1 MWIVRL
7 ALARP
12 YTFIVMAL
20 VIILLTP
27 VALLRT
33 PTDIFPEINI
43 PVISLVWKY
52 QGLEPQD
59 MEQRIT
65 SNSERAVTTLVND
78 VEHIESQSINS
89 TSIVKIFF
97 QPRANIQT
105 ALAQTTAIVQTI
117 LFSLPPGTTPPLVA
131 IYSAST
137 VPVIQIGLT
146 SDRLSEQAL
155 FDFGNNFIRTQLAT
169 VQGAALPFPYGGK
182 QRLIA
187 VDIDSQALQS
197 KGLAPVDIVNA
208 VNAQNLILPTGTA
221 KLGTLEYQVE
231 MNGSPQ
237 TVGELN
243 DLPVKT
249 VNGATIYMRDVAHIR
264 DGFSPQT
271 NVVRANGQ
279 RGVLMAVY
287 KTGSASTL
295 DIVKRVKQ
303 TLQNYSSSLP
313 AGLKI
318 TMFFDQSLYV
328 RASIQGVLRE
338 ALIAACLTAI
348 MILLFLGNWKSTLI
362 IATSIP
368 LSILVSVL
376 LLSALGETINIMTLG
391 GLALAVG
398 ILVDDA
404 TVEIENINR
413 NLAMGKETV
422 QAILDGAAQIAV
434 PAFVSTICICI
445 VFLPMFFL
453 SGVARYLFVPLAEA
467 VSFAMLASYM
477 WSRTIVP
484 TMAMYLLS
492 AQDEYIAE
500 EHLGE
505 KQSFLRRY
513 QQRFEH
519 GFERFRSGYRTALGT
534 ALGSPILFAACFLG
548 FCLLSGG
555 LVFVLGRDFFPKVDA
570 GQIRLHFR
578 ARTGLRIEET
588 ARLADQIDGVI
599 RQTIPAREL
608 ETVLDN
614 LGVPYSGIN
623 LSYSNSGTYG
633 TADGEILVQLK
644 EERGR
649 PTSEYINE
657 FRRKLPQDF
666 PGVQFFFQP
675 ADIVTQI
682 LNFGTPAPIDV
693 AIMGNNELGNF
704 EVAQKLA
711 GEIRHIPGAV
721 DVHVQQ
727 ALDEPTLRL
736 DIDRTRVQSVG
747 LQAKDVAQ
755 NLLVSLSSS
764 FQTAPSFWLDPKN
777 GVSYNVAVQTP
788 QYRVDTYQELQNT
801 PVNGSVAGAPTQI
814 LGNLANTST
823 TSRPAVV
830 SHYNVAPMINVYAAV
845 NGRDLGGVS
854 DEVEKRVQEIE
865 KELPRGS
872 HIVVRGQVQTM
883 KSSFQGLA
891 LGLIGAIVLVYLL
904 IVVNFQSWLDP
915 FIIIT
920 ALPGAL
926 AGICWMLLLTRTTLS
941 VPSLTGAIM
950 SVGVATSNSILMVS
964 FAREQMNEG
973 KAARDAALEAGFVRI
988 RPVIM
993 TALAMIIGM
1002 VPMAIGLGEG
1012 GEQNAPLGRAVI
1024 GGLLFATF
1032 ATLFFVPCVFSII
1045 HGRRERKKAAVSGT
1059 LGTSPATA

>member
-7 ALARP
+7 ALSRP
-12 YTFIVMAL
+12 YTFIVMAM

-27 VALLRT
+27 VVLMRT
-33 PTDIFPEINI
+33 PTDIFPNIDI
-43 PVISLVWKY
+43 PVISLVWNY
-52 QGLEPQD
+52 TGLQPQE

-78 VEHIESQSINS
+78 VEHLESQSLNGIAV
-89 TSIVKIFF
+89 VKIYF
-97 QPRANIQT
+97 QPKANIQT

-117 LFSLPPGTTPPLVA
+117 LRAPPPGTTPPLVA

-137 VPVIQIGLT
+137 VPVIQIGMT
-146 SDRLSEQAL
+146 SDSLSEQAL

-182 QRLIA
+182 QRLIS
-187 VDIDSQALQS
+187 VDLDTTTLQS
-197 KGLAPVDIVNA
+197 KGLSATDIVNA
-208 VNAQNLILPTGTA
+208 VNAQNLILPTGTV
-221 KLGTLEYQVE
+221 KLGTLEYTVE

-237 TVGELN
+237 TVAGLN
-243 DLPVKT
+243 DLPIKT
-249 VNGATIYMRDVAHIR
+249 VNGSTIYMRDVAHIR

-271 NVVRANGQ
+271 NIVRANGQ

-287 KTGSASTL
+287 KTGSAATL
-295 DIVKRVKQ
+295 DIVSRVKKSIDD
-303 TLQNYSSSLP
+303 Y
-313 AGLKI
+313 AGSIPEGVPIAML
-318 TMFFDQSLYV
+318 FDQSLFV
-328 RASIQGVLRE
+328 RASIYGVLRE
-338 ALIAACLTAI
+338 ALIAACLTAF
-348 MILLFLGNWKSTLI
+348 MILLFLGNWKSTII
-362 IATSIP
+362 IAASIP

-376 LLSALGETINIMTLG
+376 CLSALGETINIMTLG

-422 QAILDGAAQIAV
+422 QAILDGAQQIAV
-434 PAFVSTICICI
+434 PAFVSTLCICI
-445 VFLPMFFL
+445 VFIPMFFL
-453 SGVARYLFVPLAEA
+453 SGVARFLFVPLAEA

-492 AQDEYIAE
+492 AEDEYHAE
-500 EHLGE
+500 EHKGE
-505 KQSFLRRY
+505 KQGFFRRY

-519 GFERFRSGYRTALGT
+519 QFERFREGYRRALSA
-534 ALGSPILFAACFLG
+534 ALASSTIFAACFLG
-548 FCLLSGG
+548 FCVLSAG
-555 LVFVLGRDFFPKVDA
+555 LIFVLGRDFFPKVDA
-570 GQIRLHFR
+570 GQVRIHFR

-588 ARLADQIDGVI
+588 ARLADQIDEVI
-599 RQTIPAREL
+599 RETIPKDEL
-608 ETVLDN
+608 ETILDN

-623 LSYSNSGTYG
+623 LSYSNSGTFG
-633 TADGEILVQLK
+633 TANGEILVQLK
-644 EERGR
+644 EMRGK
-649 PTSEYINE
+649 PTGTYVSALREK
-657 FRRKLPQDF
+657 FPRMF

-682 LNFGTPAPIDV
+682 LNFGTPAPIDI
-693 AIMGNNELGNF
+693 AITGNNQQGNF
-704 EVAQKLA
+704 LIAEKRAN
-711 GEIRHIPGAV
+711 EMRHIPGAARV
-721 DVHVQQ
+721 PVQQ
-727 ALDEPTLRL
+727 AFDGPTLHM
-736 DIDRTRVQSVG
+736 DIDRSRAQTVG
-747 LQAKDVAQ
+747 LQARDIAQ

-764 FQTAPSFWLDPKN
+764 FQTAPAFWLDPKN

-788 QYRVDTYQELQNT
+788 QYRVDSFQALQNI
-801 PVNGSVAGAPTQI
+801 PVTATQSGARPQI
-814 LGNLANTST
+814 LGNLVRST
-823 TSRPAVV
+823 TTARPATI
-830 SHYNVAPMINVYAAV
+830 SHFNAQPMINVYAAV

-854 DEVEKRVQEIE
+854 DDVAKRVKEIE

-872 HIVVRGQVQTM
+872 HMVIRGQVQTM
-883 KSSFQGLA
+883 KSSFTGLGF
-891 LGLIGAIVLVYLL
+891 GLIGAIVLVYLL

-926 AGICWMLLLTRTTLS
+926 AGICWMLLVTHTTLN

-950 SVGVATSNSILMVS
+950 SVGVATSNSILMIS

-973 KAARDAALEAGFVRI
+973 KNAREAALDAGFVRM

-993 TALAMIIGM
+993 TALAMFIGM

-1012 GEQNAPLGRAVI
+1012 GEQNAPLGRSVI
-1024 GGLLFATF
+1024 GGLLFATV
-1032 ATLFFVPCVFSII
+1032 ATLFFVPTVFAIVR
-1045 HGRRERKKAAVSGT
+1045 HRKHQN
-1059 LGTSPATA
+1059 

>member
-27 VALLRT
+27 VVLLRT

-43 PVISLVWKY
+43 PVISLIWNY
-52 QGLEPQD
+52 TGLEPRE

-65 SNSERAVTTLVND
+65 GNSERAVTTLVND
-78 VEHIESQSINS
+78 VEHIESQSLNGIAV
-89 TSIVKIFF
+89 VKIYF
-97 QPRANIQT
+97 QPNANIQT

-117 LFSLPPGTTPPLVA
+117 LRNLPPGTTPPLVA

-146 SDRLSEQAL
+146 SDSLSEQQV
-155 FDFGNNFIRTQLAT
+155 FDLGNNFIRTQLAT

-182 QRLIA
+182 QRLIS
-187 VDIDSQALQS
+187 VDLDSNALQA
-197 KGLAPVDIVNA
+197 KGLSPVDIVNA
-208 VNAQNLILPTGTA
+208 INAQNLILPTGTA
-221 KLGTLEYQVE
+221 KLGTLEYAVE
-231 MNGSPQ
+231 MNGAPQ
-237 TVGELN
+237 TVDELN
-243 DLPVKT
+243 ELPVKT
-249 VNGATIYMRDVAHIR
+249 TDGATIYMREVAHIR

-271 NVVRANGQ
+271 NIVRANGQ
-279 RGVLMAVY
+279 RGVLMSVY

-295 DIVKRVKQ
+295 DIVDRVKEV
-303 TLQNYSSSLP
+303 LRSYSSSLP
-313 AGLKI
+313 ESLHL
-318 TMFFDQSLYV
+318 TLFFDQSLYV

-338 ALIAACLTAI
+338 AIIAACLTAI

-362 IATSIP
+362 IAVSIP

-376 LLSALGETINIMTLG
+376 LLSALNETINIMTLG

-422 QAILDGAAQIAV
+422 QAILDGAQQIAV
-434 PAFVSTICICI
+434 PAFVSTLCICI
-445 VFLPMFFL
+445 VFIPMFFL
-453 SGVARYLFVPLAEA
+453 SGVAKYLFVPLAEA
-467 VSFAMLASYM
+467 VVFAMLASYM

-484 TMAMYLLS
+484 TLAMYLLS
-492 AQDEYIAE
+492 SEDEYHAE
-500 EHLGE
+500 DHIGE
-505 KQSFLRRY
+505 KQGFFRLY
-513 QQRFEH
+513 QQGFERH
-519 GFERFRSGYRTALGT
+519 FERFRAGYRRALGV
-534 ALGSPILFAACFLG
+534 ALERREFFAASFLL
-548 FCLLSGG
+548 FCVLSAG
-555 LVFVLGRDFFPKVDA
+555 LVFVVGRDFFPKVDA
-570 GQIRLHFR
+570 GQVRLHFR

-588 ARLADQIDGVI
+588 ARLADQVDSVI
-599 RQTIPAREL
+599 RETIPPKEL
-608 ETVLDN
+608 QTVLDN
-614 LGVPYSGIN
+614 IGVPYSGIN
-623 LSYSNSGTYG
+623 LSYSNSGTFG
-633 TADGEILVQLK
+633 TSDAEILLQLKNERGKATAD
-644 EERGR
+644 
-649 PTSEYINE
+649 YINDL
-657 FRRKLPQDF
+657 RDKLPRRF

-682 LNFGTPAPIDV
+682 LNFGTPAPIDI
-693 AIMGNNELGNF
+693 AITGNDLQGNYA
-704 EVAQKLA
+704 VAQELA
-711 GEIRHIPGAV
+711 SEIRHIPGAV

-727 ALDEPTLRL
+727 AFDEPTLRM

-747 LQAKDVAQ
+747 LQARDIAQ

-764 FQTAPSFWLDPKN
+764 FQTSPAFWLDPKN
-777 GVSYNVAVQTP
+777 GITYTVAVQTP
-788 QYRVDTYQELQNT
+788 QYRVDTFQALQNT
-801 PVNGSVAGAPTQI
+801 PVTNSASSAQPQI
-814 LGNLANTST
+814 LANLVNTST
-823 TSRPAVV
+823 TARPALV
-830 SHYNVAPMINVYAAV
+830 SHYNAQPMVNVYAAV
-845 NGRDLGGVS
+845 DGRDLGAVS
-854 DEVEKRVQEIE
+854 GEVIKRVDAIQGR
-865 KELPRGS
+865 LPRGTKT
-872 HIVVRGQVQTM
+872 VVRGQVQTM
-883 KSSFQGLA
+883 RTSFTGLGF
-891 LGLIGAIVLVYLL
+891 GLIGAIVLVYLL

-926 AGICWMLLLTRTTLS
+926 AGICWTLLITHTTLN

-964 FAREQMNEG
+964 FAREQLNEG
-973 KAARDAALEAGFVRI
+973 KNAVDAALEAGFVRV

-1032 ATLFFVPCVFSII
+1032 ATLFFVPCVFSMI
-1045 HGRRERKKAAVSGT
+1045 HGRRDRRAQQSELSG
-1059 LGTSPATA
+1059 LAGA

>member
-7 ALARP
+7 ALSRP

-20 VIILLTP
+20 VIVLLTP
-27 VALLRT
+27 VVLLRT

-43 PVISLVWKY
+43 PVISLVWTY
-52 QGLEPQD
+52 TGLAPQD

-78 VEHIESQSINS
+78 VEHIESQSLNGIS
-89 TSIVKIFF
+89 VVKIYF
-97 QPRANIQT
+97 QPNANVQT

-117 LFSLPPGTTPPLVA
+117 LRFLPPGTTAPLVA

-146 SDRLSEQAL
+146 SDTLSEQAI
-155 FDFGNNFIRTQLAT
+155 FDLGNNFIRTQLAT
-169 VQGAALPFPYGGK
+169 VQGAALPFPFGGK
-182 QRLIA
+182 QRLVS
-187 VDIDSQALQS
+187 VDLNSQALQS
-197 KGLAPVDIVNA
+197 KGLSPVDIVTA

-221 KLGTLEYQVE
+221 KLGTLEYNVE
-231 MNGSPQ
+231 MNGAPQ
-237 TVGELN
+237 TIQELN

-249 VNGATIYMRDVAHIR
+249 VNGATIYLREVAHVR

-271 NVVRANGQ
+271 NIVRANGQ

-287 KTGSASTL
+287 KTGGASTL
-295 DIVKRVKQ
+295 DIVSRVKQ
-303 TLQNYSSSLP
+303 TIQNYRGSLP
-313 AGLKI
+313 ESLHVN
-318 TMFFDQSLYV
+318 MLFDQSLFV

-362 IATSIP
+362 IAISIP
-368 LSILVSVL
+368 LSILVSIL
-376 LLSALGETINIMTLG
+376 LLSALNETINIMTLG

-422 QAILDGAAQIAV
+422 QAILDGAQQIAV
-434 PAFVSTICICI
+434 PAFVSTLCICI
-445 VFLPMFFL
+445 VFIPMFFL

-484 TMAMYLLS
+484 TLAMYLLS
-492 AQDEYIAE
+492 AEDEYRAE
-500 EHLGE
+500 EHQGE
-505 KQSFLRRY
+505 KQGFFRRY

-519 GFERFRSGYRTALGT
+519 YFELFREGYRRALSTALASST
-534 ALGSPILFAACFLG
+534 FFAACFLG

-555 LVFVLGRDFFPKVDA
+555 LVFALGRDFFPKVDA
-570 GQIRLHFR
+570 GQIRVHFR

-588 ARLADQIDGVI
+588 ARLADQVDEVI
-599 RQTIPAREL
+599 RQTIPKEEL
-608 ETVLDN
+608 QTILDN

-623 LSYSNSGTYG
+623 LSYSNSGTFG
-633 TADGEILVQLK
+633 TSDGEVLVQLK
-644 EERGR
+644 EVRGK
-649 PTSEYINE
+649 PTSAYIE
-657 FRRKLPQDF
+657 SLREKFTRMF

-693 AIMGNNELGNF
+693 AITGNNQQANFILG
-704 EVAQKLA
+704 EKLA
-711 GEIRHIPGAV
+711 NEIRQIPGAV

-727 ALDEPTLRL
+727 AFDGPTLHM
-736 DIDRTRVQSVG
+736 DIDRTRVQTVG
-747 LQAKDVAQ
+747 LQARDVAQ

-764 FQTAPSFWLDPKN
+764 FQTAPAFWLDPKN

-788 QYRVDTYQELQNT
+788 QYRVDSFQALQNI
-801 PVNGSVAGAPTQI
+801 PVSTAGQGSTNPQI
-814 LGNLANTST
+814 LGNLVRST
-823 TSRPAVV
+823 TTARPANI
-830 SHYNVAPMINVYAAV
+830 SHYNAQPMINVYAAV
-845 NGRDLGGVS
+845 DRRDLGGVS
-854 DEVEKRVQEIE
+854 DDVAQRVKALE

-872 HIVVRGQVQTM
+872 HMVIRGQVQTM
-883 KSSFQGLA
+883 KSSFTGLGF
-891 LGLIGAIVLVYLL
+891 GLVGAIVLVYLL

-926 AGICWMLLLTRTTLS
+926 AGICWMLLITHTTLS

-973 KAARDAALEAGFVRI
+973 KTARDAAVEAGFVRM

-1045 HGRRERKKAAVSGT
+1045 HGRLERRRLHA
-1059 LGTSPATA
+1059 TSAGPATS

>member
-7 ALARP
+7 ALSRP

-27 VALLRT
+27 VVLLRT

-43 PVISLVWKY
+43 PVISLIWNY
-52 QGLEPQD
+52 TGLEPRE

-65 SNSERAVTTLVND
+65 SNSERFVNTLVND
-78 VEHIESQSINS
+78 VEHTESQSLNGIAV
-89 TSIVKIFF
+89 VKIYF
-97 QPRANIQT
+97 QPTANIQT
-105 ALAQTTAIVQTI
+105 ALAQTTAIMQTI
-117 LFSLPPGTTPPLVA
+117 LRLLPPGATPPLVA

-146 SDRLSEQAL
+146 SDSLSEQAL
-155 FDFGNNFIRTQLAT
+155 FDVGNNFIRTQLAT
-169 VQGAALPFPYGGK
+169 VPGAALPFPYGGK
-182 QRLIA
+182 QRLIS
-187 VDIDSQALQS
+187 VDLDSMALQS
-197 KGLAPVDIVNA
+197 KGLSPVDIVNA
-208 VNAQNLILPTGTA
+208 INAQNLILPTGTA
-221 KLGTLEYQVE
+221 KLGPLEYTVE

-237 TVGELN
+237 TIGELN

-271 NVVRANGQ
+271 NIVRANGQ

-295 DIVKRVKQ
+295 DVVKHIKD
-303 TLQNYSSSLP
+303 TLTGYTSSLP
-313 AGLKI
+313 PGLKI
-318 TMFFDQSLYV
+318 TLFFDQSVYV
-328 RASIQGVLRE
+328 NASIQGVLRE
-338 ALIAACLTAI
+338 ALIAACLTAF
-348 MILLFLGNWKSTLI
+348 MILVFLGNWKSTLI
-362 IATSIP
+362 IAASIP

-422 QAILDGAAQIAV
+422 QAILDGAQQIAV
-434 PAFVSTICICI
+434 PAFVSTLCICI

-492 AQDEYIAE
+492 SDDEYIPE
-500 EHLGE
+500 EHVGE
-505 KQSFLRRY
+505 KRGFLRRY
-513 QQRFEH
+513 QQ
-519 GFERFRSGYRTALGT
+519 GFERKFEHFRERYKHALGRV
-534 ALGSPILFAACFLG
+534 LENSLLFACCFLA
-548 FCLLSGG
+548 FCVLSGG
-555 LVFVLGRDFFPKVDA
+555 LLFFIGRDFFPNVDA

-588 ARLADQIDGVI
+588 ARLADQVDAVI
-599 RQTIPAREL
+599 RQTIPSKEL
-608 ETVLDN
+608 QTLLDN

-623 LSYSNSGTYG
+623 LSYSNSGTFG

-649 PTSEYINE
+649 PTIDYINDLRE
-657 FRRKLPQDF
+657 RLPRTF
-666 PGVQFFFQP
+666 PGVQFYFQA

-693 AIMGNNELGNF
+693 AIMGNDLQGNY
-704 EVAQKLA
+704 VVGHKLA
-711 GEIRHIPGAV
+711 NEMRHIPGAV

-736 DIDRTRVQSVG
+736 DMDRTRVQSVG
-747 LQAKDVAQ
+747 LQARDVAQ

-764 FQTAPSFWLDPKN
+764 FQTAPAFWLDPKN

-788 QYRVDTYQELQNT
+788 QYRVDSYQALQNT
-801 PVNGSVAGAPTQI
+801 PVTASVAGAQPQV
-814 LGNLANTST
+814 LANLVSTSRT
-823 TSRPAVV
+823 TRPAVV
-830 SHYNVAPMINVYAAV
+830 YHYNVQPMINVYASV
-845 NGRDLGGVS
+845 SGRDLGGVA
-854 DEVEKRVQEIE
+854 DDVEKRVSEIQHQ
-865 KELPRGS
+865 LPKGS

-883 KSSFQGLA
+883 KHSFEG
-891 LGLIGAIVLVYLL
+891 LGLGLVGAIVLVYLL

-926 AGICWMLLLTRTTLS
+926 AGIAWMLLITHTTLS

-950 SVGVATSNSILMVS
+950 CMGVATANSILMVS
-964 FAREQMNEG
+964 FAREQMDEG
-973 KAARDAALEAGFVRI
+973 KSALDAAVEAGFVRM

-1024 GGLLFATF
+1024 GGLIFATF
-1032 ATLFFVPCVFSII
+1032 ATLFFVPCVFSMI
-1045 HGRRERKKAAVSGT
+1045 HGRRERKRAGGS
-1059 LGTSPATA
+1059 LATA